1 MAEFIEVQESQSA
14 FLARG
19 GIAAIA
25 LATMRKDGIL
35 PKSYTFQ
42 EYPKMVRLSEGVQ
55 SVKRSATTVDKE
67 RITWTDEAEMFSD
80 IIVHSEDE
88 EERVLSGGKTS
99 AQIEEDRQALIIKC
113 RAHGIMVD
121 TSWTAVR
128 LRRELG
134 EKMDAPEPVDELS
147 KLQARV
153 AELEALDQARARI
166 AELERRLAMPAEA
179 SPKDVIIGQL
189 QALGVEFDRRWSVA
203 RLQDELIRAE
213 AEERAA

>member
-1 MAEFIEVQESQSA
+1 MAEFVEIQESQA
-14 FLARG
+14 MFLARG

-35 PKSYTFQ
+35 PKSYAFQ

-67 RITWTDEAEMFSD
+67 RITWTDEAEVFKD
-80 IIVHSEDE
+80 IVVHSEEE

-99 AQIEEDRQALIIKC
+99 AQIEADRQALITKC
-113 RAHGIMVD
+113 RAHGVVVD
-121 TSWTAVR
+121 TSWSAVR

-134 EKMDAPEPVDELS
+134 EKMDAPEPVDELA

-166 AELERRLAMPAEA
+166 AELERKLSVTAEA
-179 SPKDVIIGQL
+179 SPKDAIIGQL
-189 QALGVEFDRRWSVA
+189 QALGVDFDRRWSVA

-213 AEERAA
+213 AEAVAA